1 MTSMHA
7 RLRTGAAALLT
18 IAAFAPAAESQT
30 LDFLNGAIVSGP
42 IVRNSPY
49 SAEGITTVTQVL
61 ADGTRIERRVTAKIF
76 RDGAGR
82 VRREQPVLGLAALT
96 PSSESQG
103 LITIVDPV
111 AGASYVLSPSTHM
124 GRRTPLPATG
134 SIGAY
139 AREVHDRLAA
149 RGASAPSGGNPRP
162 APTSG
167 PPPPPPQPPPPP
179 PPAPPGGDIRP
190 MPAGGPVRAVT
201 SEESLGTK
209 HIEGLI
215 ATGRLTRTTIPVGQI
230 GNDRP
235 IEITDERW
243 ESVDL
248 KVLVLSRHH
257 DPRTGDVEYQLTNV
271 TRAEPP
277 AHLFSVPADFTIV
290 GKE

>member
-49 SAEGITTVTQVL
+49 SAEGITTVTQ
-61 ADGTRIERRVTAKIF
+61 G
-76 RDGAGR
+76 
-82 VRREQPVLGLAALT
+82 
-96 PSSESQG
+96 
-103 LITIVDPV
+103 
-111 AGASYVLSPSTHM
+111 
-124 GRRTPLPATG
+124 
-134 SIGAY
+134 
-139 AREVHDRLAA
+139 LAA

-277 AHLFSVPADFTIV
+277 AHVFSVPADFT
-290 GKE
+290 